1 MQSHAFHCRRLGA
14 RPCADGGEAR
24 GQIEDESRVPALLRH
39 ASRPERSAH
48 NHALPVVAHRHL
60 RPQACGGPTLSAE
73 KPLVEKRRAAARQN
87 VRQHYGSILTERL
100 GRPTDMPGRRCLLA
114 TAPAVRGDAQL
125 SCASGS
131 SGQRGP
137 AARCLAC
144 PAEWRSVQGE
154 SPAPRG
160 VESEQAAAFEFV
172 RRSLQVV

>member
-1 MQSHAFHCRRLGA
+1 M
-14 RPCADGGEAR
+14 
-24 GQIEDESRVPALLRH
+24 
-39 ASRPERSAH
+39 
-48 NHALPVVAHRHL
+48 PV
-60 RPQACGGPTLSAE
+60 
-73 KPLVEKRRAAARQN
+73 
-87 VRQHYGSILTERL
+87 
-100 GRPTDMPGRRCLLA
+100 LA

-172 RRSLQVV
+172 LRATDSAEARGWCNVRVQTSL

>member
-1 MQSHAFHCRRLGA
+1 M
-14 RPCADGGEAR
+14 
-24 GQIEDESRVPALLRH
+24 PALLRH
-39 ASRPERSAH
+39 ASRPERSAQPCT
-48 NHALPVVAHRHL
+48 ASSRMPHRHL

-73 KPLVEKRRAAARQN
+73 KPLVEKRRAAARQTC
-87 VRQHYGSILTERL
+87 GSILTERL

-137 AARCLAC
+137 AARCLVC

-160 VESEQAAAFEFV
+160 VESEQAGGVEFV
-172 RRSLQVV
+172 RRSLQEPSGGIVQGADLTMSSSAPLQCAT